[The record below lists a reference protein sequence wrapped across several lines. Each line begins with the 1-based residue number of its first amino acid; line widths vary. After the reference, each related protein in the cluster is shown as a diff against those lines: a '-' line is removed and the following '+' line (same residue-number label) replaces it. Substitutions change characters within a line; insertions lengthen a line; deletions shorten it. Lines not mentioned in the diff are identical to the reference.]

1 MGTLLPDQHPLSIP
15 QLVAAKGQERIAM
28 MTAYDAPTAALLD
41 AAGVDVLLVGDSVE
55 MAIYGEPNTLT
66 ATMDSMIRH
75 TRAVA
80 RATKRAVVVGD
91 MPFLSYQA
99 EPARAVENAGRFLA
113 EGGAAAVKLE
123 GGRRILPAVEAILAA
138 DIPVM
143 GHVGLTPQSYRKFGG
158 FKVQGREAESAQ
170 QIRDD
175 AQALAQAGCFAIVL
189 ECVPD
194 SLAAEITQSI
204 AIPTIGIGAGAAC
217 DGQVLVFH
225 DVVGLTRDLRP
236 KFVRRYA
243 DLASVI
249 EGAARA
255 FTQDVKNGAFPSKEE
270 SFTGAKP
277 TLRRVN

>member
-1 MGTLLPDQHPLSIP
+1 MSEILPDQDPLSIP
-15 QLVAAKGQERIAM
+15 QIVAAKGRERIAM

-80 RATKRAVVVGD
+80 RATRRAVVVGD

-158 FKVQGREAESAQ
+158 FKVQGREADSAR

-175 AQALAQAGCFAIVL
+175 AQALAHAGCFAIVL

-194 SLAAEITQSI
+194 SLAMEITREI
-204 AIPTIGIGAGAAC
+204 AIPTLGIGAGAGC

-255 FTQDVKNGAFPSKEE
+255 FTQDVKSGAFPSREE
-270 SFTGAKP
+270 SFTGVKP
-277 TLRRVN
+277 TLRRVH

>member
-1 MGTLLPDQHPLSIP
+1 MAILPDQEPLSIP
-15 QLVAAKGQERIAM
+15 QLVAAKGRERIAM

-80 RATKRAVVVGD
+80 RATRRAVVVGD

-113 EGGAAAVKLE
+113 DGGAAAVKLE

-143 GHVGLTPQSYRKFGG
+143 GHVGLTPQSFRKFGG
-158 FKVQGREAESAQ
+158 FKVQGREADSAR

-194 SLAAEITQSI
+194 SLAAEITQEI
-204 AIPTIGIGAGAAC
+204 AIPTLGIGAGAGC

-255 FTQDVKNGAFPSKEE
+255 FTQDVKSGAFPSKEE
-270 SFTGAKP
+270 SFTGVKS
-277 TLRRVN
+277 TLRRVH

>member
-1 MGTLLPDQHPLSIP
+1 MSELLPDQDPLSIP
-15 QLVAAKGQERIAM
+15 QIVAAKGRERIAM

-158 FKVQGREAESAQ
+158 FKVQGREADSAR

-194 SLAAEITQSI
+194 SLAVEITREI
-204 AIPTIGIGAGAAC
+204 AIPTLGIGAGAGC

-255 FTQDVKNGAFPSKEE
+255 FTQDVKSGAFPSREE
-270 SFTGAKP
+270 SFTGVKP
-277 TLRRVN
+277 TLRRVH

>member
-1 MGTLLPDQHPLSIP
+1 MSELLPDQDPLSIP
-15 QLVAAKGQERIAM
+15 QIVAAKGRERIAM

-66 ATMDSMIRH
+66 ATMDSMVRH

-80 RATKRAVVVGD
+80 RATRRAVVVGD

-158 FKVQGREAESAQ
+158 FKVQGREADSAR

-194 SLAAEITQSI
+194 SLAMEITREI
-204 AIPTIGIGAGAAC
+204 AIPTLGIGAGAGC

-255 FTQDVKNGAFPSKEE
+255 FTQDVKSGAFPSKEE
-270 SFTGAKP
+270 TFTGVKP
-277 TLRRVN
+277 TLRRVH